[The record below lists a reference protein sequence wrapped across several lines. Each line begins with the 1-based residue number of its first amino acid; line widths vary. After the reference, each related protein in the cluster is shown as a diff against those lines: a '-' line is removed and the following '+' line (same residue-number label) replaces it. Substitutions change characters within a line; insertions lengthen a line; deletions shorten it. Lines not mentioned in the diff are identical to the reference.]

1 MKIRNILLSSL
12 ALATVLFAPSCS
24 KNNDEPSGAPSIEL
38 NPSVLAFEKASS
50 SQTFEVVATR
60 AWKLNSTLPDWV
72 SIEPKSGK
80 ATNGKDVKVTVLEN
94 TGLDRTAEV
103 KVTIGFDEKTLT
115 INQKGSGSADDAIV
129 YKNDFDKEEAT
140 QTYGTSKS
148 WPYLDQ
154 FDGWKNET
162 GNGIANVSYTYKG
175 MSARANSESNSGYS
189 DYEGSGSNNLFFGAN
204 AYFSV
209 QNLTLSQG
217 VNYTLTFGSERYV
230 YNSGSNTFNHSEFH
244 VYVSSDAKK
253 WVELEYT
260 FPNGDKDGKWDQ
272 ASSTFTV
279 PEGTTTL
286 SLYFKTDVASAYRL
300 DDVDLSA
307 SSTSG
312 TVIDFSKGAELD
324 GGSSDDDYSKAESK
338 TVAEFIAAANTT
350 TYYKL
355 KGKVSGFNSK
365 FCSFDITD
373 DSGSIYV
380 YSVTSESKTAY
391 ADKIKNGGTVEIA
404 GKYLYY
410 ESGDKKQHEVVDA
423 QILSYEDGEE
433 IPSTKMTIA
442 EVLAAA
448 SGTSVEVEGIVAGA
462 YSRGFVI
469 TDGTDYL
476 LIYDGSKC
484 AADVKDKV
492 SVTGTTTTYSGLVQV
507 GSPTVTVVSQNNEL
521 NLPDPKVLDAAAFD
535 AYSSDKIEYISY
547 TGTLSVSGNYTNV
560 KVAGASTYTGSLT
573 YIPASF
579 DASSFAGKVVKVTG
593 FFVGISGS
601 SVKYI
606 NTMVTELTE
615 DATTKY
621 FSVSETSLTAKKTDT
636 SASFKVN
643 ANVKWTAVSDNA
655 DYTVSPASG
664 EGSATVTIT
673 FAANNSDVDKIAR
686 ITVSTTE
693 EVETKSYEIELT
705 HSGAASVDYSSDVE
719 FVVDGDNKKSYAEKV
734 KINGDATE
742 YYALKLG
749 TSSKSGS
756 ATVTLPA
763 GTTAVKFYAYAWKDK
778 TATLTFTAGGRTVGT
793 QALTANSGCNK
804 TSPYSLVNVVAT
816 DEYTIPV
823 SGVTADTEVTVSAD
837 KRAVIFAVKI
847 VK

>member
-38 NPSVLAFEKASS
+38 NPSVLTFEKASS
-50 SQTFEVVATR
+50 SQTFEVVTTR
-60 AWKLNSTLPDWV
+60 AWKLNGTLPDWV
-72 SIEPKSGK
+72 SIEPTSGK

-94 TGLDRTAEV
+94 TGLDRVAEV

-140 QTYGTSKS
+140 ETYGTSSSS

-154 FDGWKNET
+154 FEGWKNET
-162 GNGIANVSYTYKG
+162 GSGIANVSYTYSG
-175 MSARANSESNSGYS
+175 MSARSNSKSNSGYS
-189 DYEGSGSNNLFFGAN
+189 DYEGSGSNNLFFGSN

-230 YNSGSNTFNHSEFH
+230 YGAESNTFNHSEFH

-260 FPNGDKDGKWDQ
+260 FPDGDKDGRWDL

-300 DDVDLSA
+300 DDVNLSA

-312 TVIDFSKGAELD
+312 TVIDFSKGTELD

-338 TVAEFIAAANTT
+338 TVAEFIAAANTS

-355 KGKVSGFNSK
+355 KGKVSGFNSTY
-365 FCSFDITD
+365 CSFDITD

-391 ADKIKNGGTVEIA
+391 ANKIKNGGTVEIA

-410 ESGDKKQHEVVDA
+410 EGKKQHEVVDA
-423 QILSYEDGEE
+423 QILSYEDGEDT
-433 IPSTKMTIA
+433 PSTKMTIA

-462 YSRGFVI
+462 YTRGFVI

-476 LIYDGSKC
+476 LVYDGSKC

-492 SVTGTTTTYSGLVQV
+492 TVTGTTTVYNGVVQV
-507 GSPTVTVVSQNNEL
+507 GSPAVTVVSQNNDL
-521 NLPDPKVLDAAAFD
+521 NLPDPKVLDATAFD

-547 TGTLSVSGNYTNV
+547 TGTLAVSGNYTNV
-560 KVAGASTYTGSLT
+560 TVEGASTHTGSLT

-579 DASSFAGKVVKVTG
+579 DASSFDGKVVKVTG
-593 FFVGISGS
+593 FFIGISSG
-601 SVKYI
+601 KYI
-606 NTMVTELTE
+606 NTMTTELVE
-615 DATTKY
+615 DTTTKY
-621 FSVSETSLTAKKTDT
+621 LSVSSTSLTAKKTDT

-643 ANVKWTAVSDNA
+643 GNVQWTAVSDNP
-655 DYTVSPASG
+655 DYVVTPASG
-664 EGSATVTIT
+664 EGSATVTVT

-778 TATLTFTAGGRTVGT
+778 TATLTFTAGGQTVGT
-793 QALTANSGCNK
+793 QALTANSGCNYN
-804 TSPYSLVNVVAT
+804 SPYSLVNVVAT

>member
-38 NPSVLAFEKASS
+38 NPSVLTFEKASS

-60 AWKLNSTLPDWV
+60 AWKLNGTLPDWV
-72 SIEPKSGK
+72 SIEPTSGK

-94 TGLDRTAEV
+94 TGLDRVAEV

-129 YKNDFDKEEAT
+129 YKNNFDKEEAT
-140 QTYGTSKS
+140 QTYGTSSSS

-154 FDGWKNET
+154 FEGWKNET
-162 GNGIANVSYTYKG
+162 GNGIANVSYTYSG
-175 MSARANSESNSGYS
+175 MSARSNSTSNSGYS
-189 DYEGSGSNNLFFGAN
+189 DYEGSDSNNLFFGSN

-230 YNSGSNTFNHSEFH
+230 YGAESNTFNHSEFH

-260 FPNGDKDGKWDQ
+260 FPSGDKDGRWDQ

-300 DDVDLSA
+300 DDVNLSA

-312 TVIDFSKGAELD
+312 TVIDFSKGTELD

-338 TVAEFIAAANTT
+338 TVAEFIAAANTS

-355 KGKVSGFNSK
+355 KGKVSGFNSTY
-365 FCSFDITD
+365 CSFDITD

-391 ADKIKNGGTVEIA
+391 ANKIKNGGTVEIA

-410 ESGDKKQHEVVDA
+410 EGKKQHEVVDA
-423 QILSYEDGEE
+423 QILSYEDGEDT
-433 IPSTKMTIA
+433 PSTKMTIA

-462 YSRGFVI
+462 YTRGFVI

-476 LIYDGSKC
+476 LVYDGSKC

-492 SVTGTTTTYSGLVQV
+492 TVTGTTAVYNGVVQV
-507 GSPTVTVVSQNNEL
+507 GSPAVTVVSQNNDL

-547 TGTLSVSGNYTNV
+547 TGTLAVSGNFTNV
-560 KVAGASTYTGSLT
+560 TVEGASTHTGSLT

-579 DASSFAGKVVKVTG
+579 DASSFDGKVVKVTG
-593 FFVGISGS
+593 FFIGISSG
-601 SVKYI
+601 KYI
-606 NTMVTELTE
+606 NTMTTELVE
-615 DATTKY
+615 DTTTKY
-621 FSVSETSLTAKKTDT
+621 LSVSSTSLTAKKTDT

-643 ANVKWTAVSDNA
+643 GNVQWTAVSDNP
-655 DYTVSPASG
+655 DYVVTPASG
-664 EGSATVTIT
+664 EGSATVTVT

-778 TATLTFTAGGRTVGT
+778 TATLTFTAGGKTVGT
-793 QALTANSGCNK
+793 QALTANSGCNYN
-804 TSPYSLVNVVAT
+804 SPYSLVNVVAT

>member
-38 NPSVLAFEKASS
+38 NPSVLTFEKASS

-60 AWKLNSTLPDWV
+60 AWKLNGTLPDWV
-72 SIEPKSGK
+72 SIEPTSGK

-94 TGLDRTAEV
+94 TGLDRVAEV

-140 QTYGTSKS
+140 KTYGTSS
-148 WPYLDQ
+148 SYWPYLDQ
-154 FDGWKNET
+154 FEGWKNET
-162 GNGIANVSYTYKG
+162 GSGIANVTYAFSG
-175 MSARANSESNSGYS
+175 MSVRAKSTSNSSYS
-189 DYEGSGSNNLFFGAN
+189 DYKGSGSNNMFFGTS

-209 QNLTLSQG
+209 QNLTLSAG
-217 VNYTLTFGSERYV
+217 VNYTLSFGSERYV
-230 YNSGSNTFNHSEFH
+230 QDSDNTFNHSEFH
-244 VYVSSDAKK
+244 VYVSNDAKK

-260 FPNGDKDGKWDQ
+260 FPNGDKDGRWDQ

-300 DDVDLSA
+300 DDVVLSA
-307 SSTSG
+307 ASTSG
-312 TVIDFSKGAELD
+312 TIIDFSKGTELD

-338 TVAEFIAAANTT
+338 TVAEFIAAANTS

-355 KGKVSGFNSK
+355 KGKVSGFNSTY
-365 FCSFDITD
+365 CSFDLTD
-373 DSGSIYV
+373 ETGSITV
-380 YSVTSESKTAY
+380 WSVTDASKTEY
-391 ADKIKNGGTVEIA
+391 SSKIKNGGTVEIA

-410 ESGDKKQHEVVDA
+410 ESKEKHEVVDA
-423 QILSYEDGEE
+423 QILSYEDGEDT
-433 IPSTKMTIA
+433 PSTKMTIA

-462 YSRGFVI
+462 YTRGFVI

-476 LIYDGSKC
+476 LVYDGSKC

-492 SVTGTTTTYSGLVQV
+492 TVTGTTTVYNGVVQV
-507 GSPTVTVVSQNNEL
+507 GSPAVTVVSQNNDL
-521 NLPDPKVLDAAAFD
+521 NLPDPKVLDATAFD

-547 TGTLSVSGNYTNV
+547 TGTLAVSGNYTNV
-560 KVAGASTYTGSLT
+560 TVEGASTHTGSLT

-579 DASSFAGKVVKVTG
+579 DASSFDGKVVKVTG
-593 FFVGISGS
+593 FFVGISS
-601 SVKYI
+601 NKYI
-606 NTMVTELTE
+606 NTMTTELVE
-615 DATTKY
+615 DTTTKY
-621 FSVSETSLTAKKTDT
+621 LSVSSTSLTAKKTDT

-643 ANVKWTAVSDNA
+643 GNVQWTAVSDNP
-655 DYTVSPASG
+655 DYVVSPASG
-664 EGSATVTIT
+664 EGSATVTVT

-705 HSGAASVDYSSDVE
+705 HSGAASVDYSSDVK
-719 FVVDGDNKKSYAEKV
+719 FVVDANKKSWDNNSV
-734 KINGDATE
+734 TVNGDETK
-742 YYALKLG
+742 YYAVKLG
-749 TSSKSGS
+749 SSKATGS

-763 GTTAVKFYAYAWKDK
+763 GTTAVKFYAYAWNGESGS
-778 TATLTFTAGGRTVGT
+778 TLTFTAGGQTVGT
-793 QALTANSGCNK
+793 QALTANSGFSGNS
-804 TSPYSLVNVVAT
+804 TTFALTGVAAT

-823 SGVTADTEVTVSAD
+823 SGVTADTEVTVSAN
-837 KRAVIFAVKI
+837 KRALIFAVKI

>member
-12 ALATVLFAPSCS
+12 ALASVLFAPSCS

-38 NPSVLAFEKASS
+38 NPSELTFEKASS

-115 INQKGSGSADDAIV
+115 INQKGSGSAEDAIV

-140 QTYGTSKS
+140 KTYGTSS
-148 WPYLDQ
+148 SSYPYLDQ

-162 GNGIANVSYTYKG
+162 GSGIANVSYTYSG
-175 MSARANSESNSGYS
+175 MSTRPNSTSNSSYS
-189 DYEGSGSNNLFFGAN
+189 DYEGSGSNNLFFGSS

-209 QNLTLSQG
+209 QNLALSSG
-217 VNYTLTFGSERYV
+217 VNYTLSFGSERYV
-230 YNSGSNTFNHSEFH
+230 YGSESNTFNHSEFH
-244 VYVSSDAKK
+244 VYVSNDAKK
-253 WVELEYT
+253 WVELEYV
-260 FPNGDKDGKWDQ
+260 FPGGDKDGRWDQ

-300 DDVDLSA
+300 DDVNLSA

-312 TVIDFSKGAELD
+312 TVIDFSKGTELD
-324 GGSSDDDYSKAESK
+324 GGASDDDYSKAESK
-338 TVAEFIAAANTT
+338 TVAEFIAAANTS

-355 KGKVSGFNSK
+355 KGKVSGFNSTH
-365 FCSFDITD
+365 CSFDLTD

-391 ADKIKNGGTVEIA
+391 VDKIKNGGTVEIA

-410 ESGDKKQHEVVDA
+410 ESKEQHEVVDA

-433 IPSTKMTIA
+433 TPSTKMTIA

-492 SVTGTTTTYSGLVQV
+492 SVKGTTTTYNGLVQV
-507 GSPTVTVVSQNNEL
+507 GSPTVTVVSNNNDL

-560 KVAGASTYTGSLT
+560 AVDGATTYTGSLA

-579 DASSFAGKVVKVTG
+579 DASSFAGKIVKVTG
-593 FFVGISGS
+593 FFVGITGS
-601 SVKYI
+601 SAKYI
-606 NTMVTELTE
+606 NTMVTELAE
-615 DATTKY
+615 DTSTKY
-621 FSVSETSLTAKKTDT
+621 LSVSETSLTAKKADT

-643 ANVKWTAVSDNA
+643 GNVKWTAVSDNA
-655 DYTVSPASG
+655 DYVVSPASG

-705 HSGAASVDYSSDVE
+705 HSGAASVDYSSDVK
-719 FVVDGDNKKSYAEKV
+719 FVTDEDNNKSYDSV
-734 KINGDATE
+734 VTVNGDKTQ
-742 YYALKLG
+742 YYAVKFGTSKLG
-749 TSSKSGS
+749 GS
-756 ATVTLPA
+756 ATLTLPA
-763 GTTAVKFYAYAWKDK
+763 GTTAVKFYAYAWTGK
-778 TATLTFTAGGRTVGT
+778 TATLTFTAGGQTVGT
-793 QALTANSGCNK
+793 QSLTANSGCNNN
-804 TSPYSLVNVVAT
+804 SPYSLVNVVAS

-823 SGVTADTEVTVSAD
+823 SGVTADTVVTVSAD

>member
-38 NPSVLAFEKASS
+38 NPSVLTFEKASS

-60 AWKLNSTLPDWV
+60 AWKLNGTLPDWV
-72 SIEPKSGK
+72 SIEPTSGK

-94 TGLDRTAEV
+94 TGLDRVAEV

-140 QTYGTSKS
+140 KTYGTSSSS

-154 FDGWKNET
+154 FEGWKNET
-162 GNGIANVSYTYKG
+162 GSGIANVTYGFSG
-175 MSARANSESNSGYS
+175 MSVRANSTSNSSYS
-189 DYEGSGSNNLFFGAN
+189 DYKGSGSNNMFFGTS

-209 QNLTLSQG
+209 QNLTLSAG
-217 VNYTLTFGSERYV
+217 VNYTLSFGSERYV
-230 YNSGSNTFNHSEFH
+230 QDGDNTFNHSEFH

-260 FPNGDKDGKWDQ
+260 FPDGDKDGRWDQ

-300 DDVDLSA
+300 DDVVLSA
-307 SSTSG
+307 ASTSG
-312 TVIDFSKGAELD
+312 TVIDFSKGTELD

-338 TVAEFIAAANTT
+338 TVAEFIAAANTS

-355 KGKVSGFNSK
+355 KGKVSGFNSTY
-365 FCSFDITD
+365 CSFDITD

-391 ADKIKNGGTVEIA
+391 ANKIKNGGTVEIA

-410 ESGDKKQHEVVDA
+410 ESKEQHEVVDA
-423 QILSYEDGEE
+423 QILSYEDGEDT
-433 IPSTKMTIA
+433 PSTKMTIA

-462 YSRGFVI
+462 YTRGFVI

-476 LIYDGSKC
+476 LVYDGSKC

-492 SVTGTTTTYSGLVQV
+492 TVTGTTAVYNGVVQV
-507 GSPTVTVVSQNNEL
+507 GSPAVTVVSQNNDL
-521 NLPDPKVLDAAAFD
+521 NLPEPKVLDATAFD

-547 TGTLSVSGNYTNV
+547 TGTLAVSGNYTNV
-560 KVAGASTYTGSLT
+560 TVDGASTHTGSLT

-579 DASSFAGKVVKVTG
+579 DASSFDGKVVKVTG
-593 FFVGISGS
+593 FYIGISS
-601 SVKYI
+601 SKYI
-606 NTMVTELTE
+606 NTMTTELVE
-615 DATTKY
+615 DTTTKY
-621 FSVSETSLTAKKTDT
+621 LSVSSTSLTAKKTDT

-643 ANVKWTAVSDNA
+643 GNVQWTAVSDNP
-655 DYTVSPASG
+655 DYVVTPASG
-664 EGSATVTIT
+664 EGSATVTVT

-686 ITVSTTE
+686 ITVATTE

-705 HSGAASVDYSSDVE
+705 HSGASSAVGDEVIATVGTDY
-719 FVVDGDNKKSYAEKV
+719 
-734 KINGDATE
+734 
-742 YYALKLG
+742 LKAN
-749 TSSKSGS
+749 KSGS
-756 ATVTLPA
+756 VDSVISYENDSDYGSNEVTELRVYKGQNLTIKAATGYTITKVELTCTANVGKKQGFYTNSPVTVDSGATAVSSGEDKIGVITVT
-763 GTTAVKFYAYAWKDK
+763 GNTTTVKYNADQNQMRVTELSVTYKAVK
-778 TATLTFTAGGRTVGT
+778 
-793 QALTANSGCNK
+793 
-804 TSPYSLVNVVAT
+804 
-816 DEYTIPV
+816 
-823 SGVTADTEVTVSAD
+823 
-837 KRAVIFAVKI
+837 
-847 VK
+847 